1 MWTFRRARAGA
12 LVGAL
17 AVVVATTLVGALAPG
32 APGAG
37 AQQADGQADGQVE
50 GLAEA
55 RQRAEEATAAL
66 AALESEL
73 GELDATIAAAM
84 AEAEAAEQAV
94 AALAEQVRRL
104 AIDRYMQV
112 DDVPVL
118 PGGDINA
125 RERARVLVASVAGH
139 NLDAMDRYR
148 AERQR
153 LDDARATAD
162 SARAAQSERL
172 AEMEDRRAVLAAE
185 LARLEALE
193 AERQAAEAARLEAE
207 RAAAEEAN
215 RRVTTTAPPS
225 TTGPGPSGPST
236 PGGSGGGT
244 PAPSGGWLCPV
255 QGTNSFIDSWMA
267 PRAGG
272 RWHQGV
278 DIMSPRGTPVVLPV
292 GGRVEFYTGGIGGLT
307 FSLNGDD
314 GNYYYGAHMDAYAG
328 LAPGWYPAGTLVGY
342 VGETG
347 DARGTAPHLHFE
359 IHLGGYGNAVNP
371 YPTTRANC

>member
-1 MWTFRRARAGA
+1 MWTFRGARGGA
-12 LVGAL
+12 LLGAL
-17 AVVVATTLVGALAPG
+17 AVVLATTVVGTVTS
-32 APGAG
+32 G
-37 AQQADGQADGQVE
+37 AQSPDAQVE
-50 GLAEA
+50 GLTEA
-55 RQRAEEATAAL
+55 RERAQEATAAL
-66 AALESEL
+66 AALETEL
-73 GELDATIAAAM
+73 GELDASIAAAT
-84 AEAEAAEQAV
+84 AEAEAAELAV
-94 AALAEQVRRL
+94 AELAEQVRRL
-104 AIDRYMQV
+104 AVDRYMQM
-112 DDVPVL
+112 DDLPVL

-125 RERARVLVASVAGH
+125 RERARVLVATVAGH

-148 AERQR
+148 AQRQR
-153 LDDARATAD
+153 LDAARATAD
-162 SARAAQSERL
+162 EARATQAERL

-185 LARLEALE
+185 LARLETLE

-207 RAAAEEAN
+207 RAAAA
-215 RRVTTTAPPS
+215 RLTTTTSTTTRVTS
-225 TTGPGPSGPST
+225 
-236 PGGSGGGT
+236 GGSG
-244 PAPSGGWLCPV
+244 SGGSGSGGSTPVLPRPPTGGWMCPV

-278 DIMSPRGTPVVLPV
+278 DIMSPRGTPVVLSV

>member
-112 DDVPVL
+112 DDVLVL